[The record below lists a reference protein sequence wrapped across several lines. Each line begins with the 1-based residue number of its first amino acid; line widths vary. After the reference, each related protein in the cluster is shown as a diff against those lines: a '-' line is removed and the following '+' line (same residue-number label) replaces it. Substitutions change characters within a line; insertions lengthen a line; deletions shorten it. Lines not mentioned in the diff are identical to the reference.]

1 MPNALTTG
9 YATIFQRELDK
20 QVVAQA
26 TSGWMEDNAGLVRY
40 SGGNEV
46 KIPII
51 NMDGLGDYDRANGF
65 VEGSVNLT
73 YETKI
78 MTMDRGRTFMLDRMD
93 VDETNF
99 VATAAN
105 VMGEFQRTKV
115 IPEIDAYRYS
125 SIASQAIE
133 YEAKFRIGV
142 AVGGYTPSVTEILTK
157 LREDIYAIYDV
168 AGEIPLVIIMNMQA
182 AAILENSAELSKTLS
197 VIDFTQGDI
206 KTSVRAIDNN
216 PIIKVPSLRMK
227 TKYEFYS
234 GKAEE
239 GEGAGGF
246 APAEGAK
253 TINWIICP
261 RTAPIAVSKTDNI
274 RIFTPEQNQKA
285 DAWKIDYRKYHDLW
299 IKDNQFKAIR
309 VNIKEAITTQDNT
322 GSGSGDPQEGD
333 PQE

>member
-1 MPNALTTG
+1 MPNILE
-9 YATIFQRELDK
+9 YAKIFQQELDK

-26 TSGWMEDNAGLVRY
+26 TSGWMEDNAGLVKY
-40 SGGNEV
+40 NGGNEV
-46 KIPII
+46 KIPVIE
-51 NMDGLGDYDRANGF
+51 MDALGDYDRANGF

-133 YEAKFRIGV
+133 KGA
-142 AVGGYTPSVTEILTK
+142 AVGGYTPSESDILKK
-157 LREDIYAIYDV
+157 LKEDIYAIYDV
-168 AGEIPLVIIMNMQA
+168 AGEIPLVIIMNMQV
-182 AAILENSAELSKTLS
+182 AAILENSTELSKMLS

-206 KTSVRAIDNN
+206 KTSVKAIDNN

-227 TKYEFYS
+227 TKYIFYD
-234 GKAEE
+234 GKTAGQE
-239 GEGAGGF
+239 AGGF
-246 APAEGAK
+246 TPAEDAK
-253 TINWIICP
+253 NINWIICP

-309 VNIKEAITTQDNT
+309 VNIKEALA
-322 GSGSGDPQEGD
+322 
-333 PQE
+333 

>member
-1 MPNALTTG
+1 MANVFGYG
-9 YATIFQRELDK
+9 YAKIFMQELDK

-26 TSGWMEDNAGLVRY
+26 TSGWMEANAGLVKY
-40 SGGNEV
+40 NGGNEV
-46 KIPII
+46 KIPVID
-51 NMDGLGDYDRANGF
+51 MDALGNYDRANGF
-65 VEGSVNLT
+65 VDGSVNLT
-73 YETKI
+73 YETKT
-78 MTMDRGRTFMLDRMD
+78 MTQDRGRTFMLDRMD

-133 YEAKFRIGV
+133 KGA
-142 AVGGYTPSVTEILTK
+142 AVGGYTPAAASIFEK

-168 AGEIPLVIIMNMQA
+168 AGEIPLVITMSMTV
-182 AAILENSAELSKTLS
+182 AAILENSTALSRMLS

-206 KTSVRAIDNN
+206 KTTVRAIDNN

-227 TKYEFYS
+227 TKYEFYD
-234 GKAEE
+234 GKST
-239 GEGAGGF
+239 GQTTGGF
-246 APAEGAK
+246 VAHTEAK
-253 TINWIICP
+253 NINWIICP
-261 RTAPIAVSKTDNI
+261 ITAPIAVSKTDNI

-299 IKDNQFKAIR
+299 IKDDQFKAIR
-309 VNIKEAITTQDNT
+309 VNIQEALTQ
-322 GSGSGDPQEGD
+322 SP
-333 PQE
+333 

>member
-1 MPNALTTG
+1 MPNILE
-9 YATIFQRELDK
+9 YAKIFQQELDK

-26 TSGWMEDNAGLVRY
+26 TSGWMEDNTGLVKY
-40 SGGNEV
+40 NGGNEV
-46 KIPII
+46 KIPVIE
-51 NMDGLGDYDRANGF
+51 MDALGDYDRANGF

-133 YEAKFRIGV
+133 KGV
-142 AVGGYTPSVTEILTK
+142 AVGGYTPSESDILKK

-168 AGEIPLVIIMNMQA
+168 AGEIPLVIIMNMQV
-182 AAILENSAELSKTLS
+182 AAILENSTELSKTLS

-227 TKYEFYS
+227 TKYVFYD
-234 GKAEE
+234 GKTAGQE
-239 GEGAGGF
+239 AGGF
-246 APAEGAK
+246 VADAEAK
-253 TINWIICP
+253 NINWIITP
-261 RTAPIAVSKTDNI
+261 RTAPIAVSKTDKI
-274 RIFTPEQNQKA
+274 RIFEPDTNQKA

-309 VNIKEAITTQDNT
+309 VNIKEALA
-322 GSGSGDPQEGD
+322 
-333 PQE
+333 

>member
-1 MPNALTTG
+1 MANVLE
-9 YATIFQRELDK
+9 YAKIFMQELDK

-26 TSGWMEDNAGLVRY
+26 TSGWMEANAGLVKY
-40 SGGNEV
+40 NGGNEV
-46 KIPII
+46 KIPVID
-51 NMDGLGDYDRANGF
+51 MDALGDYDRANGF
-65 VEGSVNLT
+65 VDGSVNLT

-78 MTMDRGRTFMLDRMD
+78 MTQDRGRTFMLDRMD

-133 YEAKFRIGV
+133 KGV
-142 AVGGYTPSVTEILTK
+142 AVGGYTPSETDILKK
-157 LREDIYAIYDV
+157 LKEDVYAIYDV
-168 AGEIPLVIIMNMQA
+168 AGEIPLVIIMNMQV
-182 AAILENSAELSKTLS
+182 AAILENSTELSKTLS

-216 PIIKVPSLRMK
+216 PIIKVPSARMK
-227 TKYEFYS
+227 TKYVFYD
-234 GKAEE
+234 GKTAGQE
-239 GEGAGGF
+239 AGGF
-246 APAEGAK
+246 TPAEDAK
-253 TINWIICP
+253 NINWIICP

-309 VNIKEAITTQDNT
+309 VNIKEAIA
-322 GSGSGDPQEGD
+322 
-333 PQE
+333 

>member
-1 MPNALTTG
+1 MNILE
-9 YATIFQRELDK
+9 YAKIFQQELDK

-51 NMDGLGDYDRANGF
+51 DMDGLGDYDRANGF
-65 VEGSVNLT
+65 VEGSVNLR
-73 YETKI
+73 YQTKI
-78 MTMDRGRTFMLDRMD
+78 LTQDRGRTFMIDRMD

-105 VMGEFQRTKV
+105 IMGEFQRVHV

-125 SIASQAIE
+125 SIATQAIE
-133 YEAKFRIGV
+133 KGA
-142 AVGGYTPSVTEILTK
+142 AVGGYTPSESDILRK
-157 LREDIYAIYDV
+157 LKEDIYAIYDV
-168 AGEIPLVIIMNMQA
+168 AGEIPLVIIMNMQV
-182 AAILENSAELSKTLS
+182 AAILENSTELSKTLS
-197 VIDFTQGDI
+197 VIDFTQGE
-206 KTSVRAIDNN
+206 VRTTVKAIDNN

-227 TKYEFYS
+227 TKYIFYD
-234 GKAEE
+234 GKTTGQE
-239 GEGAGGF
+239 AGGF
-246 APAEGAK
+246 TPAEDAK

-285 DAWKIDYRKYHDLW
+285 DAWKIDYRKYHDIW
-299 IKDNQFKAIR
+299 IKENQFKAIR
-309 VNIKEAITTQDNT
+309 VNIKEALA
-322 GSGSGDPQEGD
+322 
-333 PQE
+333 

>member
-1 MPNALTTG
+1 MPNILE
-9 YATIFQRELDK
+9 YAKIFQQELDR

-51 NMDGLGDYDRANGF
+51 DMDGLGDYDRANGF
-65 VEGSVNLT
+65 VEGSVNLR
-73 YETKI
+73 YQTKI
-78 MTMDRGRTFMLDRMD
+78 LTQDRGRTFMIDRMD

-105 VMGEFQRTKV
+105 IMGEFQRVHV

-125 SIASQAIE
+125 SIATQAIE
-133 YEAKFRIGV
+133 KGA
-142 AVGGYTPSVTEILTK
+142 AVGGYTPSESDILRK
-157 LREDIYAIYDV
+157 LKEDIYAIYDV
-168 AGEIPLVIIMNMQA
+168 AGEIPLVIIMNMQV
-182 AAILENSAELSKTLS
+182 AAILENSTELSKTLS
-197 VIDFTQGDI
+197 VIDFTQGE
-206 KTSVRAIDNN
+206 VRTTVKAIDNN

-227 TKYEFYS
+227 TKYIFYD
-234 GKAEE
+234 GKTAGQE
-239 GEGAGGF
+239 AGGF
-246 APAEGAK
+246 TPAEDAK

-299 IKDNQFKAIR
+299 IKENQFKAIR
-309 VNIKEAITTQDNT
+309 VNIKEALA
-322 GSGSGDPQEGD
+322 
-333 PQE
+333 